1 MSLRLRQG
9 RRVEKGPAVKT
20 VWATSVL
27 GQLGEED
34 DERAS
39 VSCSDR
45 LCPNSNENL
54 SMRKDVFLTRW
65 CYSVDQA
72 FPQGPSKFSLE
83 QKADMPLGMLV

>member
-9 RRVEKGPAVKT
+9 RRVEKGPAGTAVKA

-27 GQLGEED
+27 GQLGEEGD
-34 DERAS
+34 DGAS
-39 VSCSDR
+39 FSCSAR

-54 SMRKDVFLTRW
+54 STRKDLFLTQW

-72 FPQGPSKFSLE
+72 FPKVLQNS
-83 QKADMPLGMLV
+83 V